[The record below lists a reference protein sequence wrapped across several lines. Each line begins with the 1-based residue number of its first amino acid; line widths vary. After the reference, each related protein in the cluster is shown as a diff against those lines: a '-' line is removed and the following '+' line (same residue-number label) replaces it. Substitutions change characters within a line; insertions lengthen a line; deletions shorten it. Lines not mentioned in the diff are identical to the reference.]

1 MTTSNSH
8 LATVPPRRCVVC
20 ENEDRDA
27 IDRDL
32 IRKRRTQADI
42 ARQLGVNRSTISRHY
57 RNHVLPAVA
66 SAMISAPG
74 DVTIRTM
81 ITEFDDLYGSNRQIR
96 EMAFAR
102 DDLRLAKDMN
112 VEQRRLLEVLLKQ
125 GDKIGAGSVS
135 DAIGIDRERWAE
147 LDRTIK
153 AQYEKV
159 AYQYAVKFAKAIVTL
174 SGLPDDVRDRITEI
188 VLRAEFPGEGP
199 VVVDGAAMEVT
210 GADTA
215 NSETDQSEDGD
226 G

>member
-1 MTTSNSH
+1 MTTWNSH

-57 RNHVLPAVA
+57 RDHVLPAVA

-74 DVTIRTM
+74 DVSIGTM

-147 LDRTIK
+147 IDRTNEARHAK
-153 AQYEKV
+153 A
-159 AYQYAVKFAKAIVTL
+159 ARQYAVNFANAIVTL
-174 SGLPDDVRDRITEI
+174 AELPDDVRDRITEI
-188 VLRAEFPGEGP
+188 VLRAEFPSEGP
-199 VVVDGAAMEVT
+199 VVVDGAALEVT

-226 G
+226 S

>member
-1 MTTSNSH
+1 MTTLNSH

-57 RNHVLPAVA
+57 RDHVLPAVA

-74 DVTIRTM
+74 DVSIGTM

-102 DDLRLAKDMN
+102 DDLRLARDMN

-147 LDRTIK
+147 IDRTNEARHAK
-153 AQYEKV
+153 AAK
-159 AYQYAVKFAKAIVTL
+159 QYAVNFANAIVTL
-174 SGLPDDVRDRITEI
+174 AELPDDVRDRITEI
-188 VLRAEFPGEGP
+188 VLRAEFPSEGP
-199 VVVDGAAMEVT
+199 VVVDGAALEVT
-210 GADTA
+210 GADRA
-215 NSETDQSEDGD
+215 NRETDQSEDGD
-226 G
+226 S

>member
-57 RNHVLPAVA
+57 RDHVLPAVA

-74 DVTIRTM
+74 DVSIGTM

-147 LDRTIK
+147 IDRTNEARHAK
-153 AQYEKV
+153 A
-159 AYQYAVKFAKAIVTL
+159 ARQYAVNFANAIVTL
-174 SGLPDDVRDRITEI
+174 SGLPDDVRDRIAEI
-188 VLRAEFPGEGP
+188 VLRAEFPSEGP
-199 VVVDGAAMEVT
+199 VVVDGAALEVT

-226 G
+226 S

>member
-74 DVTIRTM
+74 DVSIGTM

-147 LDRTIK
+147 IDRTNEARHAK
-153 AQYEKV
+153 A
-159 AYQYAVKFAKAIVTL
+159 ARQYAVKFANAIVTL
-174 SGLPDDVRDRITEI
+174 SGLPDDVRDRIAEI

>member
-20 ENEDRDA
+20 ENEDRDT

-74 DVTIRTM
+74 DVSIGNLLS
-81 ITEFDDLYGSNRQIR
+81 EFDDLYGSNRQIR
-96 EMAFAR
+96 EMAIAR

-112 VEQRRLLEVLLKQ
+112 SEQRRLLEVLLKH

-135 DAIGIDRERWAE
+135 DAIGIDRDRWAALE
-147 LDRTIK
+147 DEISVRYRRMT
-153 AQYEKV
+153 AEYV
-159 AYQYAVKFAKAIVTL
+159 RKFATAIVTL
-174 SGLPDDVRDRITEI
+174 SGLPDDLRDRISEI
-188 VLRAEFPGEGP
+188 ALRAEFPSEEP
-199 VVVDGAAMEVT
+199 VIAADATVDIT
-210 GADTA
+210 GDDSP
-215 NSETDQSEDGD
+215 NSETSQDEDAVN
-226 G
+226 

>member
-57 RNHVLPAVA
+57 RDHVLPAVA

-74 DVTIRTM
+74 DVSIGTM

-147 LDRTIK
+147 IDRTNEARHAK
-153 AQYEKV
+153 A
-159 AYQYAVKFAKAIVTL
+159 ARQYAVNFANAIVTL

-199 VVVDGAAMEVT
+199 VVVDGAALEVT

-226 G
+226 S

>member
-57 RNHVLPAVA
+57 RDHVLPAVA

-74 DVTIRTM
+74 DVSIGTM

-102 DDLRLAKDMN
+102 DDLRLARDMN

-147 LDRTIK
+147 IDRTNEARHAK
-153 AQYEKV
+153 A
-159 AYQYAVKFAKAIVTL
+159 ARQYAVNFANAIVTL
-174 SGLPDDVRDRITEI
+174 SGLPDDVRDRISEI

-215 NSETDQSEDGD
+215 NSETDQREDGD
-226 G
+226 M

>member
-1 MTTSNSH
+1 
-8 LATVPPRRCVVC
+8 VPPRRCVVC

-57 RNHVLPAVA
+57 RDHVLPAVA

-74 DVTIRTM
+74 DVSIGTM

-102 DDLRLAKDMN
+102 DDLRLARDMN

-147 LDRTIK
+147 IDRETK
-153 AQYEKV
+153 AHYGKMAKE
-159 AYQYAVKFAKAIVTL
+159 YAVNFAEAIVTL
-174 SGLPDDVRDRITEI
+174 SGLPDDVRDRISEI

-199 VVVDGAAMEVT
+199 VVVDGAALEVT
-210 GADTA
+210 GADRA
-215 NSETDQSEDGD
+215 NRETDQSEDGD
-226 G
+226 S